1 MWKVHLE
8 EIRKIERKYG
18 DDLNKPASIDVVKEL
33 EQNVQEKFYS
43 AVLPEGYKQFLSA
56 VNGLDFNGLV
66 IYGVDSSISEHEA
79 DEEIHGFIETNEL
92 WHENDWQKRYL
103 FFGDSD
109 VSLYCL
115 DTAKGKYLE
124 LDKPSGTTMNEYENF
139 NSMLEE
145 ALRTSLS

>member
-1 MWKVHLE
+1 MWKAHIE

-18 DDLNKPASIDVVKEL
+18 DDLNKPVSIDVIKEL
-33 EQNVQEKFYS
+33 EQSVQEKFDGT
-43 AVLPEGYKQFLSA
+43 VLPEEYKQFLKT

-66 IYGVDSSISEHEA
+66 IYGVDSSIREDEV
-79 DEEIHGFIETNEL
+79 DEEIHGFIETNEI
-92 WHENDWQKRYL
+92 WHENDWQKKYL

-115 DTAKGKYLE
+115 DTTEGKYLE
-124 LDKPSGTTMNEYENF
+124 LDKPSGTIMSEYENF

-145 ALRTSLS
+145 ALSTSLS